1 MSELTNIHA
10 RAVKDL
16 TTPTELPVD
25 TDALDKVKLVAGN
38 FPAEYAGNEALTVKQ
53 IKDLATVDL
62 ESKKANKT
70 DVEVALSNLST
81 TANKF
86 YPTLS
91 EANSHLATMS
101 VNAVVTIGEEAN
113 KGLWYKATAGATTLT
128 KSAYDP
134 LTQANNYTNNKAI
147 ATKTEAVA
155 IAKNYT
161 DLVFDAVPT
170 VIAPYVAQAEAAATV
185 ATIGAD
191 VFDTPDAGVDP
202 VTGVDEGAY
211 FNVRSSN
218 DWSYI
223 DEYQNIGGVAT
234 PSGKSYPSGAYIQN
248 IVKYT
253 ARPFVEGKTYS
264 LNERVQLANGDIVKS
279 NINANTNNPNVD
291 MTGWVKVK
299 DAAQLEYSLLKNKI
313 TRAIYDKLYETWSI
327 KDFGAIGDG
336 TLHTLQEWVD
346 QGKFSGLAAIQVVF
360 PFVTSL
366 TESID
371 RVAIQ
376 AAIKAL
382 PLNTADVGIL
392 TPKGFANGGCIKI
405 PRGRYIIDKKVTMQR
420 GLQLVGEGRESSQLI
435 SFISN
440 ESVLQYADSGRYI
453 QDEIVIKNLSIWQD
467 PSVTATAGAAI
478 DVIEGAAA
486 VLSLYM
492 NIDNV
497 YIEGTY
503 YGIRH
508 MAGVGS
514 AIRNSNISKCVN
526 HGVYLTGVYSTTSTV
541 FENTYSHQNGGDGF
555 NIEKGA
561 YIAFVACAS
570 DSNTGFGYRLNQTRG
585 YSFVGC
591 GAEVNQKAALNLVAT
606 GGGDIN
612 LFAISNLE
620 GVAKLESNV
629 GTVKFSGGDWEG
641 TGFAIRNIGVSKVHL
656 DGTVLAGDYAT
667 NRSDAIAYLL
677 DESSNSVGK
686 LVGGTKNQW
695 AIGVRQQ
702 PDSDG
707 GFTVGGVASNST
719 VYGFKSNQ
727 QFNSA
732 GVDRNAAMF
741 SQFVSTDTPVTYPLA
756 ISHFVLNASK
766 GTASTIQRS
775 AGTYI
780 QDQTRGAEANANIMI
795 DGGQG
800 TVPFGN
806 WSIYNGSAKPNY
818 FGGSLTWKP
827 ATSATPANNGDLTFE
842 KTSDTQVKI
851 KVKGSDGVVRSVTL
865 TLA

>member
-1 MSELTNIHA
+1 MPLIQKPNYNQIFASQAPDIDKP
-10 RAVKDL
+10 AVFNNYPEGWGVESRPNSGKPTIKGFNYLQQTSDLKDL
-16 TTPTELPVD
+16 WILQNGACLPYD
-25 TDALDKVKLVAGN
+25 ESI
-38 FPAEYAGNEALTVKQ
+38 EYADGAPVL
-53 IKDLATVDL
+53 KDGVIQY
-62 ESKKANKT
+62 KT
-70 DVEVALSNLST
+70 AVGFSPVISEKPYILSY
-81 TANKF
+81 F
-86 YPTLS
+86 
-91 EANSHLATMS
+91 
-101 VNAVVTIGEEAN
+101 
-113 KGLWYKATAGATTLT
+113 
-128 KSAYDP
+128 
-134 LTQANNYTNNKAI
+134 
-147 ATKTEAVA
+147 TEG
-155 IAKNYT
+155 T
-161 DLVFDAVPT
+161 
-170 VIAPYVAQAEAAATV
+170 
-185 ATIGAD
+185 
-191 VFDTPDAGVDP
+191 
-202 VTGVDEGAY
+202 
-211 FNVRSSN
+211 
-218 DWSYI
+218 
-223 DEYQNIGGVAT
+223 
-234 PSGKSYPSGAYIQN
+234 SYPLN
-248 IVKYT
+248 
-253 ARPFVEGKTYS
+253 ARVM
-264 LNERVQLANGDIVKS
+264 LDNGEIVKS
-279 NINANTNNPNVD
+279 TVPENTVNPNVD
-291 MTGWVKVK
+291 MTGWVKVR

-346 QGKFSGLAAIQVVF
+346 QGKFSGLAAIQVLF

-392 TPKGFANGGCIKI
+392 TPKGFANGGCIHV
-405 PRGRYIIDKKVTMQR
+405 PRGRYVLDKKVNMQR
-420 GLQLVGEGRESSQLI
+420 GLRLVGESRESSQLI

-440 ESVLQYADSGRYI
+440 DSVLQYADAGRYI

-478 DVIEGAAA
+478 DVIEGAAT

-497 YIEGTY
+497 YIEGAY

-570 DSNTGFGYRLNQTRG
+570 DSNIGFGYNLNQTRG
-585 YSFVGC
+585 YSFDGC
-591 GAEVNQKAALNLVAT
+591 GAEVNQRAALNLIAT

-612 LFAISNLE
+612 LFAIANLE

-641 TGFAIRNIGVSKVHL
+641 AGFAIRNIGVSKVHI
-656 DGTVLAGDYAT
+656 DGTVLTGDYAT

-695 AIGVRQQ
+695 AIGVSQQ
-702 PDSDG
+702 PDLDG
-707 GFTVGGVASNST
+707 GFTVGGLSGSST
-719 VYGFKSNQ
+719 IYGFKANQ

-741 SQFVSTDTPVTYPLA
+741 SQFISTNTAVTYPLA
-756 ISHFVLNASK
+756 ISHFVVNASK
-766 GTASTIQRS
+766 GAASIIQRS

-780 QDQTRGAEANANIMI
+780 QEQTRGAAANANIMI
-795 DGGQG
+795 DSGQG
-800 TVPFGN
+800 TVPSGN
-806 WSIYNGSAKPNY
+806 WSIYNGSVRPNY
-818 FGGSLTWKP
+818 HGGSIQSALGFGAFGVTPPTTKRSITGKKVP
-827 ATSATPANNGDLTFE
+827 ATIAEQNIVIDSIVSALAAYGLV
-842 KTSDTQVKI
+842 SDDRTV
-851 KVKGSDGVVRSVTL
+851 
-865 TLA
+865 